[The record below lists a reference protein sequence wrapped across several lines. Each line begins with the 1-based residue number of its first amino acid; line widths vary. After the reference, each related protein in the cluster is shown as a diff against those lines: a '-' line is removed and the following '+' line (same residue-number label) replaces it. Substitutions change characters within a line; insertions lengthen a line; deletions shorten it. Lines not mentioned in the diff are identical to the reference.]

1 MLALRDGLKANEWIK
16 TLSLT
21 YCGLDAKAGRAL
33 FEILIFQKSKL
44 EDMILTGNQLRNEGT
59 ITVLNGVS
67 IAKTLKKIWLADNQF
82 NEAEDV
88 LMAIKTC
95 MQRNKEL
102 AKYDFRNNDL
112 NDAGK
117 YLI

>member
-1 MLALRDGLKANEWIK
+1 M
-16 TLSLT
+16 
-21 YCGLDAKAGRAL
+21 
-33 FEILIFQKSKL
+33 
-44 EDMILTGNQLRNEGT
+44 
-59 ITVLNGVS
+59 S

-82 NEAEDV
+82 NEDEDV
-88 LMAIKTC
+88 LVAIKTC

-117 YLI
+117 YLT